1 MDARGARRMS
11 ATPAGKYLTEFGPAA
26 NRSALA
32 FVGRS
37 IGHADDE
44 AARIAEAHAS
54 GVESGKAAALASIE
68 AKLEEQRTQFARQI
82 ESERA
87 TWAAQEGEKLA
98 AQMTAGLGSLEAQI
112 ADAAA
117 RVLAPFL

>member
-11 ATPAGKYLTEFGPAA
+11 ATPAAKYLTEFGPGA

-68 AKLEEQRTQFARQI
+68 AKLEEQRAQFARQL
-82 ESERA
+82 ETERA
-87 TWAAQEGEKLA
+87 TWAAQEGAEACRADDGRPWLA
-98 AQMTAGLGSLEAQI
+98 
-112 ADAAA
+112 
-117 RVLAPFL
+117 